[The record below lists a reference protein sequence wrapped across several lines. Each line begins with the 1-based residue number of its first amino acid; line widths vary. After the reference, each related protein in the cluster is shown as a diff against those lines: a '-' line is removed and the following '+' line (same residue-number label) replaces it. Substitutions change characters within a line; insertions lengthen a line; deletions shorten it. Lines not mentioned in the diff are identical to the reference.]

1 MRKFGALIS
10 ECNASTTKVG
20 SGHQKGEESM
30 AKTSSGSLAKPLISF
45 TAAILTS
52 AGIAGWPMAA
62 AQAQAP
68 KPVEIALI
76 LPLSGPWARQGQL
89 EKLGAEMAIDEIN
102 AAGGI
107 KSMGG
112 AKLELISLDAG
123 DSAEKAKNAAQRLI
137 AEHPDV
143 VGGLGAWLST
153 FTLAIT
159 EVTERAQ
166 IPWLTLSYA
175 DSITNRGFKYVFQ
188 TSPTADTQSTEAL
201 PTLLDLAKA
210 ATGKAPKTIGM
221 IGDNTASPVAFL
233 KPFREPGGLDKY
245 GMKPVVDET
254 FTPPL
259 SDATTLMQKVRS
271 ARPEL
276 LLYVTSTISDLK
288 LGLDKMNEF
297 HIGKGAIPTIGNGGA
312 NGAPEV
318 LKSVPPDLLEG
329 FIFTVA
335 NWGLTGQE
343 QIIDAFKKRTGEPW
357 MTQDALD
364 GYGHVWILKDA
375 IEKVGSADKVKVAE
389 AIHTTEFNS
398 GPTAMAF
405 PGKVKFDAAG
415 HRVDAPLVMVQWQNG
430 VPVTVYPTDRAT
442 AKPKWPKS

>member
-1 MRKFGALIS
+1 
-10 ECNASTTKVG
+10 
-20 SGHQKGEESM
+20 M
-30 AKTSSGSLAKPLISF
+30 ARTSSGSLAKPIISF
-45 TAAILTS
+45 TAAILAST
-52 AGIAGWPMAA
+52 GIAGWPTTV

-89 EKLGAEMAIDEIN
+89 EKLGAEMAIKEIN
-102 AAGGI
+102 EKGGI

-123 DSAEKAKNAAQRLI
+123 DSAEKAKNAAQRLV

-143 VGGLGAWLST
+143 VGGIGAWLST

-175 DSITNRGFKYVFQ
+175 NSLTNRGFHYIFQ

-210 ATGKAPKTIGM
+210 ATGKAPKTIGL
-221 IGDNTASPVAFL
+221 IGDNTASPVGFL
-233 KPFREPGGLDKY
+233 KPFRDPGGLDKY
-245 GMKPVVDET
+245 GMKATVDET

-276 LLYVTSTISDLK
+276 LLYITSTISDLK

-297 HIGKGAIPTIGNGGA
+297 HIGKGVIPTIGNGGA

-318 LKSVPPDLLEG
+318 LKSVSPDLLEG
-329 FIFTVA
+329 YIFTVA
-335 NWGLTGQE
+335 NWGLKGQE
-343 QIIDAFKKRTGEPW
+343 QIIDAFKKSTGEPW

-364 GYGHVWILKDA
+364 GYGHVWIFKDA
-375 IEKVGSADKVKVAE
+375 IEKVGKADKVKVAE
-389 AIHTTEFNS
+389 AIQTWNS
-398 GPTAMAF
+398 TA
-405 PGKVKFDAAG
+405 
-415 HRVDAPLVMVQWQNG
+415 APPRW
-430 VPVTVYPTDRAT
+430 PSRAR
-442 AKPKWPKS
+442 

>member
-1 MRKFGALIS
+1 
-10 ECNASTTKVG
+10 
-20 SGHQKGEESM
+20 M
-30 AKTSSGSLAKPLISF
+30 AKTSSGSLAKPFISF

-52 AGIAGWPMAA
+52 AGIAGWPAA
-62 AQAQAP
+62 VAQAQAP

-102 AAGGI
+102 EKGGI

-143 VGGLGAWLST
+143 VGGIGAWLST

-188 TSPTADTQSTEAL
+188 TSPTADVQSTEAL

-210 ATGKAPKTIGM
+210 ATGKAPKTVGM
-221 IGDNTASPVAFL
+221 IGDNTASPVGFL

-245 GMKPVVDET
+245 GMKAVVDET

-297 HIGKGAIPTIGNGGA
+297 RIGKGAIPTIGNGGA

-318 LKSVPPDLLEG
+318 LKSVPPELLEG

-430 VPVTVYPTDRAT
+430 VPVTVYPIDRAT

>member
-1 MRKFGALIS
+1 MARTF
-10 ECNASTTKVG
+10 
-20 SGHQKGEESM
+20 SGGP
-30 AKTSSGSLAKPLISF
+30 LAKPLIGL

-52 AGIAGWPMAA
+52 AGIAGWPTGA
-62 AQAQAP
+62 AQAQTQ

-76 LPLSGPWARQGQL
+76 MPLSGPWARQGQL

-102 AAGGI
+102 KNGGI

-112 AKLELISLDAG
+112 AKLELISIDAG
-123 DSAEKAKNAAQRLI
+123 DSAEKAKNAAQRLV
-137 AEHPDV
+137 AEHPNV

-175 DSITNRGFKYVFQ
+175 DSLTNRGFKYIFQ
-188 TSPTADTQSTEAL
+188 TSPTADTQATEAL
-201 PTLLDLAKA
+201 PTLIDLAKS
-210 ATGKAPKTIGM
+210 ATGKAPKTIGL
-221 IGDNTASPVAFL
+221 IGDNTASPVSFL
-233 KPFREPGGLDKY
+233 KPLRAPGGLDKY
-245 GMKPVVDET
+245 GMKAVVDET
-254 FTPPL
+254 YTPPL
-259 SDATTLMQKVRS
+259 SDATTLMQRVR
-271 ARPEL
+271 ATRPDM
-276 LLYVTSTISDLK
+276 LLYITTTISDLK

-297 HIGKGAIPTIGNGGA
+297 HIGRGAVPVIGSGGA

-318 LKSVPPDLLEG
+318 LKNVSPDLLEG
-329 FIFTVA
+329 YIFIVA
-335 NWGLTGQE
+335 NWGLKGQE

-364 GYGHVWILKDA
+364 GYGHVWIFKDA
-375 IEKVGSADKVKVAE
+375 LEKVGTADKVKVAE
-389 AIHTTEFNS
+389 AMHTMEFDS

-415 HRVDAPLVMVQWQNG
+415 HRVGAPLVIVQWQNG
-430 VPVTVYPTDRAT
+430 VPVTIYPIDRAT
-442 AKPKWPKS
+442 AKAKWPKS